1 MINRKKIPYFNLI
14 PILIIAFFL
23 FKIINNIDY
32 FAHGFGFIIS
42 ILSPFFWAFGIAYI
56 LNPMMVYIE
65 NKFKFRR
72 TLSITV
78 VYIIVFGFIA
88 LIVNIVSPT
97 ISKNIKDLVNNTP
110 LYLNKTQNWFE
121 NNLSHSSF
129 SNNPDIMSYAHRT
142 FNSYLEKF
150 TMSLN
155 ETLNLAFSKAIAFTS
170 SFLKMVFGF
179 IIAIYILKDKEIFIK
194 NAKKFLFAMFN
205 KDSVESFLTYGREV
219 NSIFSRFIIGKA
231 IDSTIIGILC
241 AIGLS
246 ILNVPYALLISLIV
260 GVTNMIPYFGPF
272 IGMIPGVT
280 ITLFYSPIVALK
292 VLLFIFLLQQFDG
305 WYLGPKILGE
315 QVGVSPFLIIL
326 AIIVGGGI
334 FGVLGMFLGVPF
346 IAIVKITLE
355 RYIDKRL
362 AEKNKE
368 DNIKPDVYY

>member
-1 MINRKKIPYFNLI
+1 MINRKRIPYSNLI
-14 PILIIAFFL
+14 PILIIGFFL

-32 FAHGFGFIIS
+32 FARGFGFIIS

-56 LNPMMVYIE
+56 LNPMMIYLE
-65 NKFKFRR
+65 DKFKLRR
-72 TLSITV
+72 ALSIIL
-78 VYIIVFGFIA
+78 VYVIVFGFVA

-110 LYLNKTQNWFE
+110 LYLSKTQIWFE

-129 SNNPDIMSYAHRT
+129 SNNPDVVNYAHRT

-150 TMSLN
+150 TISLN
-155 ETLNLAFSKAIAFTS
+155 GILNLAFSKAIAFTS
-170 SFLKMVFGF
+170 SFLRMVFGF

-205 KDSVESFLTYGREV
+205 TNSVESFLVYGREV

-231 IDSTIIGILC
+231 IDSIIIGILC

-326 AIIVGGGI
+326 AIILGGGT

-346 IAIVKITLE
+346 IAIVKITLQ

-368 DNIKPDVYY
+368 DNIKTDVY

>member
-1 MINRKKIPYFNLI
+1 MINHKKIPYFNLI
-14 PILIIAFFL
+14 PILIITFFI
-23 FKIINNIDY
+23 FKIINHIDY
-32 FAHGFGFIIS
+32 FARGFGFIVS
-42 ILSPFFWAFGIAYI
+42 ILSPFFWGFGIAYI
-56 LNPMMVYIE
+56 LNPLMVYIE
-65 NKFKFRR
+65 NKFKLKRV
-72 TLSITV
+72 LSIIV
-78 VYIIVFGFIA
+78 VYVIVFGFLA
-88 LIVNIVSPT
+88 LIVNIISPT

-110 LYLNKTQNWFE
+110 FYLNKTQDWFE

-129 SNNPDIMSYAHRT
+129 SNNPDIMNYAHRT
-142 FNSYLEKF
+142 FNSYLERF

-155 ETLNLAFSKAIAFTS
+155 ATLNFAFSKAIAFTS
-170 SFLKMVFGF
+170 SLLKMIFGF
-179 IIAIYILKDKEIFIK
+179 IIAIYILKDKENFIK
-194 NAKKFLFAMFN
+194 SAKKFLFAMFN
-205 KDSVESFLTYGREV
+205 KNSVESFLVYGREV

-272 IGMIPGVT
+272 IGMVPGVT

-315 QVGVSPFLIIL
+315 QVGVSPFWIIL
-326 AIIVGGGI
+326 AIILGGGT

-346 IAIVKITLE
+346 IAIVKVTLQ

-362 AEKNKE
+362 AEKSREN
-368 DNIKPDVYY
+368 NAKPDIY

>member
-1 MINRKKIPYFNLI
+1 LINRKRIPYSNLI

-32 FAHGFGFIIS
+32 FARGFGFIIS

-56 LNPMMVYIE
+56 LNPMMIYLE
-65 NKFKFRR
+65 DKFKLRR
-72 TLSITV
+72 ALSIIL
-78 VYIIVFGFIA
+78 VYVIVFGFVA

-110 LYLNKTQNWFE
+110 LYLSKTQIWFE

-129 SNNPDIMSYAHRT
+129 SNNPDVVNYAHRT

-150 TMSLN
+150 TISLN
-155 ETLNLAFSKAIAFTS
+155 GILNLAFSKAIAFTS
-170 SFLKMVFGF
+170 SFLRMVFGF

-194 NAKKFLFAMFN
+194 NAKKFLFAMFH
-205 KDSVESFLTYGREV
+205 KDSVESFLTYGGEV

-326 AIIVGGGI
+326 AIILGGGT

-346 IAIVKITLE
+346 IAIVKITLQ

-368 DNIKPDVYY
+368 DNIKTDVY